1 MKKGSVARI
10 IERSNSPTQNEKRG
24 VKENIKN
31 YKIRIRQGVIPAVA
45 QNTTKIKD
53 VQGDL
58 LCSWCVC
65 LCVVDDY
72 KQVQQA
78 RQAIAQQEV

>member
-58 LCSWCVC
+58 LCS
-65 LCVVDDY
+65 
-72 KQVQQA
+72 
-78 RQAIAQQEV
+78 